1 MKFPNRY
8 LIPLLLRLRFLFNDK
23 VYLSLMYFAQTGRII
38 NWSNPVRFTEK
49 LQWLKLFYR
58 RDEFTKLVD
67 KSTVKD
73 IVANLIGRR
82 YIIPTIGIWDTIDE
96 VNWDILPNQ
105 FVLKTIQGGGSN
117 GVYICKDKSTI
128 DIKAI
133 KNKFKEAQRT
143 NIYKYFGEWPYNNIE
158 PKIIAE
164 RYMHDSYSTSTSLS
178 DYKFYCFN
186 GVPKYCQVIRNRSEK
201 ESIDFYDMAWNHM
214 PFVGLSTNVANGET
228 PIERPIALD
237 EMIRISSILSTDL
250 PFARIDL
257 YLINN
262 QVYFGEITFYPASGF
277 GSITPDEWDYR
288 LGDLISLPQKY

>member
-1 MKFPNRY
+1 
-8 LIPLLLRLRFLFNDK
+8 
-23 VYLSLMYFAQTGRII
+23 MYFAQTGRII